1 MKMKKGAMMI
11 TAIIAILLVAALV
24 LAYLAFFN
32 GATGITNDKQASDSI
47 SNIGSSIEDIAT
59 TLTSIDGLLGR

>member
-24 LAYLAFFN
+24 LSYLAFFK
-32 GATGITNDKQASDSI
+32 GPTGITNDKQASDSI